1 MFGRTRFRWSA
12 ASGRAGFGCRPPA
25 QERPALRRPGQGDAV
40 ALRQSGA
47 GNPVPPGCLALRR
60 PAALVGFAHPAAIW
74 GTRCGSAAALW
85 RSGLL
90 AAAALVRT
98 GTWPEAAVWCAGC
111 PRTAVIG
118 RTAAFGRWGLA
129 YSVSV
134 GQLTL
139 PTAFGRRGLAY
150 SVAVGQ
156 LTLPTAFVW
165 PGLAWPTAVGRS
177 RIRPSAAS
185 GHAVSSRCPALRQPA
200 LVGPVIGHSAPI
212 RPTAIERRP
221 TLGRARLGYPIKFR
235 VRGLAQ
241 PAAFVRAALLP
252 ALASGCAGLGR
263 RAVPRP
269 PAALA

>member
-25 QERPALRRPGQGDAV
+25 QERPALRRPGRGDAV

-139 PTAFGRRGLAY
+139 PTAF
-150 SVAVGQ
+150 
-156 LTLPTAFVW
+156 VW

-235 VRGLAQ
+235 VRRLAQ